1 MNLDRVGRAF
11 GLPCIGLFLVVAFT
25 PLANHLY
32 RWTSALAEPGT
43 AEAIVVLGSGVYGD
57 GSLGNSSLRRAIDG
71 VVLFRE
77 RFSPLLVF
85 LGPDAAE
92 GQPKEAEVRASL
104 ARVLGVPPE
113 AILTESSSWTTREE
127 ATHLRK
133 LLAPRGIRRILLVTN
148 SLHMWRAKYVLQRA
162 GFEVVPA
169 PVNEFETKSDSP
181 QDRLL
186 LTGKIAQELL
196 ARLYYRLTD
205 IL

>member
-104 ARVLGVPPE
+104 ARAL
-113 AILTESSSWTTREE
+113 
-127 ATHLRK
+127 
-133 LLAPRGIRRILLVTN
+133 
-148 SLHMWRAKYVLQRA
+148 
-162 GFEVVPA
+162 VPA